1 MRNVTKD
8 NITDVFMGY
17 LGDDVDPRL
26 REVMESLVRHL
37 HAFAKEVDLTHEEWN
52 VGIRFLERAGEI
64 SDAERHEFVLLSDV
78 LGLSSLVDMI
88 NNQPEGT
95 SSSVL
100 GPFHIAGSPPLAVGG
115 DMRRDFEGPVLLV
128 EGVIKDADG
137 APISGAT
144 LDIWQT
150 APNGLY
156 SSQDPE
162 QDTYSF
168 HGIQTV
174 GEDGRYAFTTV
185 RPVEYTVPS
194 DGPVGDILRAC
205 GRHPWRPSH
214 LHFIAEAEGFLP
226 LVTEIFPE
234 DDPYLDQDTVFGVRE
249 DLVMRYQTM
258 PVGSFPETGFELSG
272 RVSGEYL
279 KVCFDLMLAPARGL
293 SQSSVAQ
300 EPGKEGTGQPVV
312 VQ

>member
-1 MRNVTKD
+1 MRDVTKD
-8 NITDVFMGY
+8 NITEAFTGY
-17 LGDDVDPRL
+17 LGQDIDPRL

-37 HAFAKEVDLTHEEWN
+37 HAFAREVNLTHDEWRT
-52 VGIRFLERAGEI
+52 GIAFLEKCGEI

-78 LGLSSLVDMI
+78 LGLSSLVDMLH
-88 NNQPEGT
+88 NRPEGT

-100 GPFHIAGSPPLAVGG
+100 GPFHISGAPPLPVGG
-115 DMRRDFEGPVLLV
+115 DLRRDFDASVLLV
-128 EGVIKDADG
+128 EGRVQDPDG
-137 APISGAT
+137 QPIPGAT

-168 HGIQTV
+168 HGLQTV

-185 RPVEYTVPS
+185 KPVEYTVPS

-214 LHFIAEAEGFLP
+214 LHFIAEAEGFRP
-226 LVTEIFPE
+226 LVTEVFPE
-234 DDPYLDQDTVFGVRE
+234 DDPYLDEDTVFGVRK
-249 DLVMRYQTM
+249 DLVMRYRQM
-258 PVGSFPETGFELSG
+258 PAGSFPETGFELSG
-272 RVSGEYL
+272 KVPEAYL
-279 KVCFDLMLAPARGL
+279 GVVFDLTLVPL
-293 SQSSVAQ
+293 
-300 EPGKEGTGQPVV
+300 
-312 VQ
+312 